1 MPYCKNCGSRLQKFD
16 EDRCPICGA
25 ERPFEGV
32 SSETIEITTEVNEE
46 TEKNFKPRK
55 KQTML
60 ALFIFLGFFG
70 VPFFYLYEKKK
81 GIIYAAINIV
91 GIALISF
98 IFAFYMHLL
107 IPVAIVIAFAML
119 LVVNL
124 AMGLYLYFFP
134 NLKDGR
140 GEFVL

>member
-1 MPYCKNCGSRLQKFD
+1 MPYCKKCGTRLQKFD
-16 EDRCPICGA
+16 ADRCPICGT
-25 ERPFEGV
+25 EHPFEGV
-32 SSETIEITTEVNEE
+32 SSETIEITTEINEE
-46 TEKNFKPRK
+46 TERNFKPRK

-70 VPFFYLYEKKK
+70 VPFFYLHEKKK
-81 GIIYAAINIV
+81 GFIYMAINVI

-98 IFAFYMHLL
+98 IFAFYVKLL
-107 IPVAIVIAFAML
+107 IPVAIIIGFAML
-119 LVVNL
+119 LFVNVG
-124 AMGLYLYFFP
+124 AGLYLYFFP